1 MGILTLLQTAYLGYW
16 RATKA
21 GEFIGEM
28 MQENS
33 NKLIYNKYEKNY
45 IFEYPPKD
53 SLKQLNYE

>member
-33 NKLIYNKYEKNY
+33 NKLIYNNFKKKY
-45 IFEYPPKD
+45 IFGYPKG
-53 SLKQLNYE
+53 